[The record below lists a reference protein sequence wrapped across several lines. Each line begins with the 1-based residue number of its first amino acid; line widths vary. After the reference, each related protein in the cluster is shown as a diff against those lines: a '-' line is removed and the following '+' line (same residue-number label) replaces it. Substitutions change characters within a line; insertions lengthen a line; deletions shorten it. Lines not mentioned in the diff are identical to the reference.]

1 MRLRFVPAV
10 LLVAFCV
17 AWIGPSAEAA
27 SFPCTSFLH
36 QLRVGKFGERRA
48 ERMVKHFAEL
58 AARDARGANTKQFV
72 SMDLA
77 REAFWRG
84 DLNYLRALD
93 RRIGQEDCNR
103 FDYQGVLGWIRHR
116 MGRLHADERKHNAKG
131 TPEEDQKVEYASGGL
146 RALGPN
152 GVNIKRMAE
161 ERGIYV
167 DR

>member
-10 LLVAFCV
+10 IVVVFCL
-17 AWIGPSAEAA
+17 AWIEPSAQAA

-36 QLRVGKFGERRA
+36 QLRVGKYGEGRA
-48 ERMVKHFAEL
+48 ERMVKHFADL
-58 AARDARGANTKQFV
+58 AARDARGEDTKQFV

-93 RRIGQEDCNR
+93 GRIGQEDCNR

-146 RALGPN
+146 RALGPD
-152 GVNIKRMAE
+152 GVKIKRIAE
-161 ERGIYV
+161 THGV
-167 DR
+167 DVS

>member
-1 MRLRFVPAV
+1 MRRIPVLILAAGVAV
-10 LLVAFCV
+10 ALMPGMAQ
-17 AWIGPSAEAA
+17 AA

-48 ERMVKHFAEL
+48 ERMVMHFADL
-58 AARDARGANTKQFV
+58 AARDARGDDTKQFV
-72 SMDLA
+72 SMDLS

-93 RRIGQEDCNR
+93 GRIGQEDCNR

-152 GVNIKRMAE
+152 GVKIKRIAE
-161 ERGIYV
+161 ARGVVIS
-167 DR
+167 